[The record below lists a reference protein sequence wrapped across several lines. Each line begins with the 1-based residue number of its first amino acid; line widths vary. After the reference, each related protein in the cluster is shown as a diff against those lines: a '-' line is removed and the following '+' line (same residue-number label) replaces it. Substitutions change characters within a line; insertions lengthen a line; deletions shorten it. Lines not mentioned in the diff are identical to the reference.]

1 MRHFLRFVTLLPL
14 LLALPAGCE
23 QRTSTPAGAPSAS
36 AASVPPVESKV
47 LASVNGVPITE
58 LDVQLRVRGGGGHG
72 GPALAAPTPAVIET
86 LVREELVRQRALELG
101 LDRDPTYKQKHD
113 EMLAQLTGFERRELS
128 ELFYQTAIGSAPR
141 LTDEDAKRYF
151 DENASTIR
159 AELHIE
165 QLLFRR
171 DDAGARAA
179 LEEIKG
185 GKPFDE
191 VAATKFPPQAT
202 TAEKKPWDLGFMRW
216 NQMPEQWWGVVFALK
231 PGEVSN
237 IIFGGEG
244 RLWILRVVERRDNG
258 SITFEEAKPRI
269 MNALERKRSEE
280 TRAKSLQEL
289 KDKAKIVYVDPTLAP
304 PPAPSG
310 SGAPAP

>member
-1 MRHFLRFVTLLPL
+1 MQRFTKHLALIPL
-14 LLALPAGCE
+14 CLALPLGCD
-23 QRTSTPAGAPSAS
+23 QRPSGPAGSPSAS
-36 AASVPPVESKV
+36 AAPVASVESKV

-58 LDVQLRVRGGGGHG
+58 LDVQIRLRGPGSHG
-72 GPALAAPTPAVIET
+72 GPSSPVPTPAVVET
-86 LVREELVRQRALELG
+86 VVREELLRQRALELG

-113 EMLAQLTGFERRELS
+113 EMLGQLTAFERRELG
-128 ELFYQTAIGSAPR
+128 ELYYQNAIGNAPR

-165 QLLFRR
+165 QILFRR

-185 GKPFDE
+185 GKSFEE
-191 VAATKFPPQAT
+191 VAAAKFPPQA
-202 TAEKKPWDLGFMRW
+202 AAGEKKPWDLGWMRW
-216 NQMPEQWWGVVFALK
+216 NQMPDQWWGVVFALK

-237 IIFGGEG
+237 IILGGEA
-244 RLWILRVVERRDNG
+244 RLWILKVVERRDNG
-258 SITFEEAKPRI
+258 SITFDEAKPRI

-289 KDKAKIVYVDPTLAP
+289 RDKAKIVYTDPALAP
-304 PPAPSG
+304 PAAPSA
-310 SGAPAP
+310 SAAP